1 MPSTVW
7 RIKTRNSSSTFH
19 FTCRGFTGSKR
30 REGKKK
36 KKVTKTNSTK
46 DRSCSR
52 ARGGVWKSGTSRVF
66 ATQTVRECGTVDS
79 SPHEF
84 MNLLLACH
92 YGCMLSRKAPKRV
105 GRETGPWARGSP
117 QIWYFTFLC
126 FSGLSVLAP
135 RSPVSFLAIANNHLS
150 GKNFNQSHERTL

>member
-19 FTCRGFTGSKR
+19 FTCRGFTGLKR

-105 GRETGPWARGSP
+105 GRETVHGHE
-117 QIWYFTFLC
+117 
-126 FSGLSVLAP
+126 VVP
-135 RSPVSFLAIANNHLS
+135 RSDILHFCVFLAFLFWLHAHQCH
-150 GKNFNQSHERTL
+150 FWP